1 MHQRTPTSTHC
12 WYCSTPLGT
21 TPPDLLQRMLTLPM
35 VNIIDLNSNFYY
47 IIWRCKTILLYINV
61 LLILKMQFIVCFPG
75 QNVKIRRN
83 QSSEIKQV
91 ILSRIVYGLLKF
103 SSSKFLL
110 FFELIVN
117 QTKNTKLE
125 RSGGQCSQNFL
136 VHQVR
141 ALNQRKLRATNIL
154 VLQKVPSEGS

>member
-1 MHQRTPTSTHC
+1 
-12 WYCSTPLGT
+12 
-21 TPPDLLQRMLTLPM
+21 
-35 VNIIDLNSNFYY
+35 
-47 IIWRCKTILLYINV
+47 
-61 LLILKMQFIVCFPG
+61 MQFIGCIPG
-75 QNVKIRRN
+75 QNVKIRIN
-83 QSSEIKQV
+83 PNSEIKQV
-91 ILSRIVYGLLKF
+91 IFSRIVYGLLKF

-154 VLQKVPSEGS
+154 VLQTKAIRRFVVTEKATTRAFSWLKGPTSAFTYKTLLRHYAKWTLIHGKYM